1 MKCCKFL
8 HFFESENVH
17 FSYFKIKTIS
27 VESGMPFMLFK
38 PQRDFRKISHLC
50 DLVNSVNFEIDDTK
64 VEVRF
69 LSKENECEFLLNKL
83 MKKFNLCGKT
93 IRRYC

>member
-1 MKCCKFL
+1 MKYCKFL
-8 HFFESENVH
+8 HFFESKNVH
-17 FSYFKIKTIS
+17 FSCFKIKTIRI
-27 VESGMPFMLFK
+27 ESGLPFMLFK
-38 PQRDFRKISHLC
+38 PQRDFRKILHKW

-64 VEVRF
+64 VEVLF